1 MGLIYTVLPMDR
13 QCIKWLIRLG
23 IEHSED
29 QASSRY
35 PTVAEVE
42 DVVSKLSDCKVTIE
56 HDADKRAWRA
66 EIVPTKDKK
75 AEATTVFVRNYVAYD
90 EPCALYF
97 IDGHPK
103 PVFQV
108 IESLSRSCGTY
119 VVVDNAETRP
129 VVVEAGS
136 SPADLAK
143 RYLKL
148 TKN

>member
-23 IEHSED
+23 IEHSKD

-42 DVVSKLSDCKVTIE
+42 DIVSNLSDCKVTIE
-56 HDADKRAWRA
+56 HDTEKRVWQA
-66 EIVPTKDKK
+66 EIKPTKDKK
-75 AEATTVFVRNYVAYD
+75 AEPTKVFVRNYVAYD

-97 IDGHPK
+97 INGHPR

-108 IESLSRSCGTY
+108 VESLSRTCGTY
-119 VVVDNAETRP
+119 ILVDNAETRP
-129 VVVEAGS
+129 VVVEAGN
-136 SPADLAK
+136 SPDALAK